1 MVWRRRSSLRELIAG
16 RSKSQLLKNSVPY
29 PARPSAGKTCA
40 SGFNF
45 FNCHSMIS
53 SSACETIS
61 IFVRI
66 MKSAPE
72 TMGPKRSGEWL
83 LAVQSK
89 THPAVQ
95 SSVAGEHRWQSPAV
109 SMRRQ
114 SRPRLSHQSQS
125 SGRFEMRKWS
135 GQISWLSPVTVGIL
149 RFL

>member
-1 MVWRRRSSLRELIAG
+1 
-16 RSKSQLLKNSVPY
+16 
-29 PARPSAGKTCA
+29 
-40 SGFNF
+40 
-45 FNCHSMIS
+45 
-53 SSACETIS
+53 
-61 IFVRI
+61 
-66 MKSAPE
+66 
-72 TMGPKRSGEWL
+72 MGPKRSGEWL

-135 GQISWLSPVTVGIL
+135 GQISWLRSCHRGDLKVLIDRLIVGGQAVDLADGCLHASIFQEGDQVPQDGGFFPL
-149 RFL
+149 QTIRKIKIHALAL